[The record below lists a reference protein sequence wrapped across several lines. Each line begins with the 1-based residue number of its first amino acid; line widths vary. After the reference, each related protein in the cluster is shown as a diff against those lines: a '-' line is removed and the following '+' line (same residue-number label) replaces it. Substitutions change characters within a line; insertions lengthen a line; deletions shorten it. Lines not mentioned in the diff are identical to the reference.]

1 MEQGI
6 HHFFKSN
13 ALFLD
18 ITISTISKNLIFH
31 LDIPKKIMPTE
42 FYMKAR
48 HLQFGYLQ
56 IIVDL
61 RMQYTVA
68 H

>member
-18 ITISTISKNLIFH
+18 ITISTIFKNLIFH
-31 LDIPKKIMPTE
+31 LDIPKKIMLTK

-48 HLQFGYLQ
+48 NPQF
-56 IIVDL
+56 
-61 RMQYTVA
+61 
-68 H
+68 